1 MVRRFVLCVAAVS
14 FLAAAGGSAKRDA
27 LPGIIGRDDRVIL
40 DSAEWPWAAIGRLN
54 RATGGFCTGTL
65 VTPDVVL
72 TAAHCLYNT
81 RTRRRI
87 ATKDIHFVAGY
98 RRGGYLA
105 HSVVRRI
112 VHSPTL
118 RFTDRG
124 GTSNPFDDWAL
135 LLLEEPMAIEPVPV
149 RRLMPLEGLNAG
161 NADTGLL
168 VAGYNQDRPH
178 LLSLHEGCTIVDRLA
193 ADRVVVHTCDAT
205 HGASGAP
212 LIMRSADGF
221 FVVGIIKGGIRIL
234 GDERGLAIHSG
245 AFLDALER
253 LRVPVETSPD
263 Q

>member
-1 MVRRFVLCVAAVS
+1 MVRRLLLCVAVGS
-14 FLAAAGGSAKRDA
+14 FLVAAGGPANRDA
-27 LPGIIGRDDRVIL
+27 LPGIIGQDDRVIL
-40 DSAEWPWAAIGRLN
+40 DSAKWPWAAVGRLN
-54 RATGGFCTGTL
+54 RAAGGFCTGTL
-65 VTPDVVL
+65 VAPDIVL
-72 TAAHCLYNT
+72 TAAHCLHDT
-81 RTRRRI
+81 RTHRQI
-87 ATKDIHFVAGY
+87 AAKDIHFVAGY
-98 RRGGYLA
+98 RRGNFLA
-105 HSVVRRI
+105 HSVARRI

-135 LLLEEPMAIEPVPV
+135 LLLQTPMAIEPIPV
-149 RRLMPLEGLNAG
+149 RQLMPREGSSAD

-178 LLSLHEGCTIVDRLA
+178 LLSLHEGCTIVDRLS
-193 ADRVVVHTCDAT
+193 ADRVLVHTCDAT

-212 LIMRSADGF
+212 LMMRSADGF

-234 GDERGLAIHSG
+234 GNERGLAVHAE

-253 LRVPVETSPD
+253 LREGR